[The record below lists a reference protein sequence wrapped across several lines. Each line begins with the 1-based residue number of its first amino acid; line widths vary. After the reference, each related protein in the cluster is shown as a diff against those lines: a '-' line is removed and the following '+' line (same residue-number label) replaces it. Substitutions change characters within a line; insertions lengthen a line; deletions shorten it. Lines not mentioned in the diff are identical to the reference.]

1 MGREAEIKKERAYY
15 RKQILESYLIELESD
30 IKISKTE
37 ILNNPNNAELG
48 EYIRMKWNEKQ
59 DYLKK
64 EIDRLKSEE

>member
-37 ILNNPNNAELG
+37 ILDNPNNAQLG
-48 EYIRMKWNEKQ
+48 EYIRRKWNERQ

-64 EIDRLKSEE
+64 EIERLKSEE